1 MHFEIDEAVLH
12 LEKYAQVFELGFR
25 GEIEKVEL
33 VLCEVLVELELG
45 PPLFSLDEECVCLL
59 VFLASLLEL
68 LHLIGAEVRSDNL
81 SEYFRALQV
90 VFDAFFFELVDI
102 RLGVAADEGNSG
114 GDEVSRFSQLSE
126 HFLFINI

>member
-1 MHFEIDEAVLH
+1 M
-12 LEKYAQVFELGFR
+12 
-25 GEIEKVEL
+25 
-33 VLCEVLVELELG
+33 
-45 PPLFSLDEECVCLL
+45 L
-59 VFLASLLEL
+59 VFLASLLEF
-68 LHLIGAEVRSDNL
+68 LHLVCAEVRSDNL

-126 HFLFINI
+126 HSYLFIFKPLIHGVLGFWGGWRDDGET